1 MIIDFTETYFFSGSR
16 HNVGR
21 LNDGGAH
28 ASKAVYIGAVGAR
41 FERRDPNPRM
51 EWQEMVV
58 SREQN
63 VTGEHQCIT

>member
-1 MIIDFTETYFFSGSR
+1 M
-16 HNVGR
+16 GR

-63 VTGEHQCIT
+63 VTGEHQRIT